1 MSLLGGI
8 IVFISGWVLES
19 KDYFISNI
27 QGMWSLSFGTTNN
40 QELVSWHQPTSVGA
54 FFLLVF
60 IVPRFDIALLYIF
73 LTIKTRD

>member
-27 QGMWSLSFGTTNN
+27 QGMWSLGFGTTNN

-54 FFLLVF
+54 FFLLVL
-60 IVPRFDIALLYIF
+60 IVPRFDILPLYIS
-73 LTIKTRD
+73 LMTKSRD